1 MRALAITG
9 MVTDSWISLIF
20 DGSAIR
26 ATPPSLRMSAGTR
39 SSAITATAPASSAIL
54 ASSAVVTS
62 MMTPPLSISARPL
75 FTRMVASS
83 DIGWILAVE
92 KIESRCRLLERWND
106 VDPRGAAPR
115 LLDQPA
121 RELEAHA
128 ARVRAGRGEPLLH
141 GLGDRDPGN
150 LVVEAE
156 GELEARQRPD

>member
-1 MRALAITG
+1 
-9 MVTDSWISLIF
+9 MVTPSWISLIF
-20 DGSAIR
+20 AGSAIR

-39 SSAITATAPASSAIL
+39 SSAMTATAPASSAMR

-62 MMTPPLSISARPL
+62 MMTPPFSISARPL

-83 DIGWILAVE
+83 DMGWILLAVE
-92 KIESRCRLLERWND
+92 KVESRRRLLERRNH
-106 VDPRGAAPR
+106 VDAGRAAPR
-115 LLDQPA
+115 LLDQLV

-128 ARVRAGRGEPLLH
+128 ARIGAGGGKPFLH

-156 GELEARQRPD
+156 GELEA